1 MFFLSLN
8 FVLRETIDKTRQ
20 LLSNLEIHEKAITLA
35 KSLCVRVVRK
45 TATDSANF
53 SAPGD
58 AVISFSAQNNCSMAL
73 STTIIRFSPTPPIE
87 PDAQSNLDLP
97 DRPKCLDQV
106 QAQHSKSLDPLP
118 AQLSQNPQTSHAS
131 SALSCTRSQSE
142 SNFSFPGGGSCDL
155 GPTFSKHPSDSGV
168 RQLVKVDSGYCSNL
182 NIQQSSSS
190 NAAAAH
196 SCQQW
201 GGAPSAPSAAYVAGL
216 GMPPTYP
223 SEGLHYIPIPG
234 LKPQCASS
242 IDLPHQGDVQSL
254 LAGRSLFNSQ
264 LNQHY
269 LGPEVPMHP
278 GGYHVGAAGNSLFG
292 VSSTGWPFLFF
303 LFFLIFLQ

>member
-1 MFFLSLN
+1 
-8 FVLRETIDKTRQ
+8 
-20 LLSNLEIHEKAITLA
+20 
-35 KSLCVRVVRK
+35 
-45 TATDSANF
+45 
-53 SAPGD
+53 
-58 AVISFSAQNNCSMAL
+58 MAL

-87 PDAQSNLDLP
+87 PETQSNLDLL
-97 DRPKCLDQV
+97 DRPKSLDQV
-106 QAQHSKSLDPLP
+106 QVQHSKSLDPLP
-118 AQLSQNPQTSHAS
+118 AQLSQSPQTSHAT

-142 SNFSFPGGGSCDL
+142 SNFNFPRGGS
-155 GPTFSKHPSDSGV
+155 GEPGATFSKRPSDSGV

-190 NAAAAH
+190 NAAAAAQ

-201 GGAPSAPSAAYVAGL
+201 GGAASVPSAAYVAGL
-216 GMPPTYP
+216 GMAPTYP

-234 LKPQCASS
+234 IKPQCASL

-254 LAGRSLFNSQ
+254 LAGRSLYNSQ

-292 VSSTGWPFLFF
+292 VSSTGWPFF
-303 LFFLIFLQ
+303 LHFLPI

>member
-1 MFFLSLN
+1 
-8 FVLRETIDKTRQ
+8 
-20 LLSNLEIHEKAITLA
+20 
-35 KSLCVRVVRK
+35 
-45 TATDSANF
+45 
-53 SAPGD
+53 
-58 AVISFSAQNNCSMAL
+58 MAL
-73 STTIIRFSPTPPIE
+73 STTIIRFSPTPPVE
-87 PDAQSNLDLP
+87 PDTLSNPDLLD
-97 DRPKCLDQV
+97 RAKSLDQV
-106 QAQHSKSLDPLP
+106 QTQHSKSLDPLP
-118 AQLSQNPQTSHAS
+118 AQLSQSPQTSHTS
-131 SALSCTRSQSE
+131 SVLSCTRSQSE
-142 SNFSFPGGGSCDL
+142 TNFSFPGSRSNEL

-190 NAAAAH
+190 SSAIAAAQ

-201 GGAPSAPSAAYVAGL
+201 AGAPSVPSAAYVAGL

-234 LKPQCASS
+234 LKPQCASLVD
-242 IDLPHQGDVQSL
+242 IPHQGDVQSL

-278 GGYHVGAAGNSLFG
+278 GRYHVGAAGNSLFG
-292 VSSTGWPFLFF
+292 VSSTGWPF
-303 LFFLIFLQ
+303 FLI